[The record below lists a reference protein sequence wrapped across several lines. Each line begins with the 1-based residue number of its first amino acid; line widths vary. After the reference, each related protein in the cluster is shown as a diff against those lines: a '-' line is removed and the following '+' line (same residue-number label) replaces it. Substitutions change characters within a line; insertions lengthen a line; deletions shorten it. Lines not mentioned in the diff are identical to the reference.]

1 MTEDNKNTP
10 AEKPAIDEQTAKD
23 IANMGNETADK
34 GKRKWVWGGGLAAA
48 ALVAFFAVS
57 GGDDE
62 EKVVQAPPAVET
74 ITPAP
79 MPHVVA
85 PAPEAVRPPVATPRV
100 DTPREVVT
108 SLTPAERSALQASSV
123 QAKTS
128 SIYWNPDAVM
138 RDDRGSAVEAFI
150 TADGQQARSG
160 EDFAT
165 HVSLIEGGGV
175 SILVADGPYAGSRVY
190 VSPAEDMMQFSRV
203 GEVSMAKDGR
213 TPFYQLTSRFNGAAK
228 DTYLSQLPTSGMAVD
243 VHGVQVQKK
252 VGGDT
257 AFTVIGEPEVDGRV
271 KVQLWNDDTVTVDF
285 GNGTVVVDSLFMA
298 DPDYLAKYDRTGAT
312 TEPVKAYA
320 RIGTTPATPGLR

>member
-23 IANMGNETADK
+23 IANMGNEAADK

-62 EKVVQAPPAVET
+62 EKVVQAPIPV
-74 ITPAP
+74 PAP
-79 MPHVVA
+79 QTVT
-85 PAPEAVRPPVATPRV
+85 PAPEAVRPPVAKPPV
-100 DTPREVVT
+100 STPREVVINL
-108 SLTPAERSALQASSV
+108 SPAERTALQAQSV
-123 QAKTS
+123 QAKIS
-128 SIYWNPDAVM
+128 SIYWNPEAVM

-150 TADGQQARSG
+150 TADGQQVRNG

-203 GEVSMAKDGR
+203 GEVAMAKDGR
-213 TPFYQLTSRFNGAAK
+213 TPFYQLTSRFNAAAK
-228 DTYLSQLPTSGMAVD
+228 DGYLSRQPASGMAVD
-243 VHGVQVQKK
+243 VQGPQIQKK

-257 AFTVIGEPEVDGRV
+257 AFTVIGEPDVDGRV

-298 DPDYLAKYDRTGAT
+298 DPDYLAKYDRTGVT
-312 TEPVKAYA
+312 TDPVKAYV